1 MKSLVIEAAYSVKF
15 RSAIAAKLGAQLK
28 NRHSVVLIGMKRVGI
43 SNFLRFFLYQ
53 SEVAKT
59 YIDSKPHL
67 FIRVDLNDLVELSI
81 FAFWMLTLKR
91 IADAVEDSNLDSS
104 IKRYIETL
112 FLDSIQSKDPFLTID
127 YIRRSLVKII
137 EAQVLPTIF
146 YLRFDRMIHH
156 ATRQFLY
163 NLEGLK
169 DATHNKLSYVFTT
182 YRRLDHLS
190 PRIFNLTSL
199 SLASNN
205 IYLQPVKKSDL
216 LTITETYLKHYHLKI
231 PAPIKKA
238 LFELVD
244 GYVQYL
250 QLALIILNE
259 VLRIPQTKEDLFSL
273 LVLDERIA
281 LQSEELW
288 ESLTIRE
295 KDILLK
301 INKGQIISEQDR
313 QTAKYLWET
322 GLVREGKPSV
332 FSPIFSHFLNQVDRK
347 IGEEAKEVEM
357 SKKEHLLFS
366 FLQDNINQICEREAI
381 IEAVWPKEQ
390 ALGISDWA
398 IDRLVA
404 RVRNK
409 LKQQNNNFEVVT
421 IKTRGYKLIS
431 TS

>member
-1 MKSLVIEAAYSVKF
+1 MKSLVIEAEYPVEF
-15 RSAIAAKLGAQLK
+15 RSEDAAKLGTQLK

-59 YIDSKPHL
+59 YIDKKPHL
-67 FIRVDLNDLVELSI
+67 FIKVDLNDLVELSI

-91 IADAVEDSNLDSS
+91 IADGVEESNLDPS
-104 IKRYIETL
+104 IKRYTETL
-112 FLDSIQSKDPFLTID
+112 FLDSIQSKDLFLTID
-127 YIRRSLVKII
+127 YIRRSLLKII
-137 EAQVLPTIF
+137 EAQVMPTIF

-205 IYLQPVKKSDL
+205 IYLQPAKRKDL
-216 LTITETYLKHYHLKI
+216 LTIAETYLKHYHLKI
-231 PAPIKKA
+231 PSKVKKA

-259 VLRIPQTKEDLFSL
+259 AKNPPPTKEDLFNL
-273 LVLDERIA
+273 LLLDERIA

-288 ESLTIRE
+288 ESLNSKE
-295 KDILLK
+295 KDILVK
-301 INKGQIISEQDR
+301 ISKGQVFSEQDR
-313 QTAKYLWET
+313 VSAKYLWET

-332 FSPIFSHFLNQVDRK
+332 FSPIFSHFLNQVGRK
-347 IGEEAKEVEM
+347 IGEETTEVEM

-381 IEAVWPKEQ
+381 IEAVWPQEQ

-398 IDRLVA
+398 IDRLAA
-404 RVRNK
+404 RVRGK
-409 LKQQNNNFEVVT
+409 LKQQHSHYEVVT
-421 IKTRGYKLIS
+421 VKTRGYKLIS